1 MIIPKPR
8 YWIDWAVP
16 NFWGYPLNSF
26 GSDLEYAH
34 YIAWLQ
40 EHLAKLDVPLPEN
53 QRCLVEKVKSFDDAI
68 SLVISIAESLTCDWP
83 RVEKCEKAARER
95 HMTAAQ
101 FRLREES
108 EFEKLGEDELSSL
121 LTEVS
126 LDRDDDVDVTWEDL
140 KEAYCTPFEQYVQIR
155 DEMMQK
161 VASGCPDE
169 ILHYDIPY
177 RAVFAY
183 LFRTVAKGTL
193 QQMELLKTFYQE
205 MNDGYEK

>member
-40 EHLAKLDVPLPEN
+40 EHLSKLDVPLPEN

-83 RVEKCEKAARER
+83 WVEKCEKAARER

-101 FRLREES
+101 FRL
-108 EFEKLGEDELSSL
+108 
-121 LTEVS
+121 
-126 LDRDDDVDVTWEDL
+126 
-140 KEAYCTPFEQYVQIR
+140 Q
-155 DEMMQK
+155 
-161 VASGCPDE
+161 
-169 ILHYDIPY
+169 
-177 RAVFAY
+177 
-183 LFRTVAKGTL
+183 
-193 QQMELLKTFYQE
+193 
-205 MNDGYEK
+205 